1 METFIMITK
10 MVGILVL
17 FYIGMNRLLHY
28 IDGDYKN
35 KRK

>member
-1 METFIMITK
+1 METFIMIVK

-17 FYIGMNRLLHY
+17 FYIGMNRFLHY

>member
-1 METFIMITK
+1 METLLLIAK
-10 MVGILVL
+10 MVGLLVV
-17 FYIGMNRLLHY
+17 FYIGMNRLLHW